1 MILAMHNP
9 KGGSGKTTTAVNV
22 ATELARRGRSVLLVD
37 LEADMGASISLGV
50 APTDKRAS
58 IYELLLNERRPGD
71 AVRPVPGVPNLHL
84 VAGSPALAGIA
95 TALRNARQPER
106 RLADSIRP
114 LAASVDDVV
123 IDSPSNFTVLSLS
136 VPAVAEH
143 LIVPIRADY
152 LSLES
157 LAHFLRWYRDRGAAR
172 GGAARGSLAR
182 GGLAR
187 LSGIL
192 LTMVDYR
199 RGATREIVDIIRVH
213 NRRGV
218 FRTEIPDDPRASEAP
233 SHGIPLMLYAR
244 SRAVRAYQ
252 RLTSEI
258 LQRTE
263 RRAR

>member
-1 MILAMHNP
+1 MILAIHNP

-37 LEADMGASISLGV
+37 LEADMGASISVGV

-58 IYELLLNERRPGD
+58 IYELLLNERRPGA
-71 AVRPVPGVPNLHL
+71 AVRPVPAVPNLHL
-84 VAGSPALAGIA
+84 VAGSPDLAGIA
-95 TALRNARQPER
+95 AALRNVRQPER
-106 RLADSIRP
+106 RLADCIRP

-136 VPAVAEH
+136 VPAIAEH

-172 GGAARGSLAR
+172 GSLAR
-182 GGLAR
+182 I
-187 LSGIL
+187 SGIL

-199 RGATREIVDIIRVH
+199 REATREIVDIIRVH

-233 SHGIPLMLYAR
+233 SHGIPLMQYAR
-244 SRAVRAYQ
+244 SRAVRAYK
-252 RLTSEI
+252 RLTSELLPRI
-258 LQRTE
+258 E
-263 RRAR
+263 RSAK